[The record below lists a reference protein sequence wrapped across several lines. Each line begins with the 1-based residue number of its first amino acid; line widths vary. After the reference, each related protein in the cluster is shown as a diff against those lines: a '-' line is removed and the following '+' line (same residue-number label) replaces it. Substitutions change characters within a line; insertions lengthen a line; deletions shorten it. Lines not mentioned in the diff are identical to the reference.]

1 MSDKL
6 PNLCYYNNDEYSFNR
21 PYSEKTA
28 ELIDEEVKRMV
39 NEQYERA
46 KKILSDNKEGHNKLA
61 QLLID
66 KEVIFAE
73 DVEEIFG
80 KRPWASRSEEI
91 ISASKTSRELKE
103 AEEKEAAKAKEA
115 EKEVKE
121 EESHNTGSNKL
132 KRKHLENN
140 FIQRAVTGA
149 LFVVILVGCIL
160 YSPLSFGILFTI
172 IGALSVH
179 EFAHLVNRNGG
190 VSINK
195 TITALGGAYLF
206 LALMGF
212 CTSAIDARVFLPY
225 LGLLLYL
232 MITELYLKK
241 ENPIGNWAYAMLSQL
256 YVALPFALLNVL
268 AFQNSPETSSVTY
281 NPILPLSIFVFIW
294 LSDTGAYCV
303 GSLIGKHR
311 LFERISPK
319 KSWEGSIGGAVF
331 SIASSFVFAH
341 FFPFMSTW
349 QWAGLA
355 VTVVIFGTWGDLTES
370 LMKRQ
375 LGIKD
380 SGNILPGHGG
390 MLDRFDSAL
399 MAIPA
404 AVVYLYVMTMI

>member
-1 MSDKL
+1 MK
-6 PNLCYYNNDEYSFNR
+6 
-21 PYSEKTA
+21 
-28 ELIDEEVKRMV
+28 
-39 NEQYERA
+39 
-46 KKILSDNKEGHNKLA
+46 
-61 QLLID
+61 
-66 KEVIFAE
+66 
-73 DVEEIFG
+73 
-80 KRPWASRSEEI
+80 
-91 ISASKTSRELKE
+91 
-103 AEEKEAAKAKEA
+103 
-115 EKEVKE
+115 
-121 EESHNTGSNKL
+121 
-132 KRKHLENN
+132 NN
-140 FIQRAVTGA
+140 FIQRAVTGV
-149 LFVVILVGCIL
+149 LFVIVLVGCIL

-172 IGALSVH
+172 ISALSVH
-179 EFAHLVNRNGG
+179 EFAHLVSKSCE

-206 LALMGF
+206 LALMSF
-212 CTSAIDARVFLPY
+212 CTQQSVGARVFLPY
-225 LGLLLYL
+225 LGLLLYM

-241 ENPIGNWAYAMLSQL
+241 KNPTGNWAYSMLSQL

-319 KSWEGSIGGAVF
+319 KSWEGSIGGGIF
-331 SIASSFVFAH
+331 SIASSLGFAH
-341 FFPFMSTW
+341 FFPFMPGW
-349 QWAGLA
+349 QWVGLA
-355 VTVVIFGTWGDLTES
+355 IVVVIFGTWGDLTES

-404 AVVYLYVMTMI
+404 AVVYLYALTMF

>member
-1 MSDKL
+1 MK
-6 PNLCYYNNDEYSFNR
+6 
-21 PYSEKTA
+21 
-28 ELIDEEVKRMV
+28 
-39 NEQYERA
+39 
-46 KKILSDNKEGHNKLA
+46 
-61 QLLID
+61 
-66 KEVIFAE
+66 
-73 DVEEIFG
+73 
-80 KRPWASRSEEI
+80 
-91 ISASKTSRELKE
+91 
-103 AEEKEAAKAKEA
+103 
-115 EKEVKE
+115 
-121 EESHNTGSNKL
+121 
-132 KRKHLENN
+132 NN
-140 FIQRAVTGA
+140 FIQRAVTGV
-149 LFVVILVGCIL
+149 LFVIVLVGCIL

-172 IGALSVH
+172 ISVLSVH
-179 EFAHLVNRNGG
+179 EFAQLVSKSSE

-206 LALMGF
+206 LALMSF
-212 CTSAIDARVFLPY
+212 CTQQSVGARVFLPY
-225 LGLLLYL
+225 LGLLLYM

-241 ENPIGNWAYAMLSQL
+241 KNPTGNWAYSMLSQL

-268 AFQNSPETSSVTY
+268 AFQNSPETGSVTY

-319 KSWEGSIGGAVF
+319 KSWEGSIGGGIF
-331 SIASSFVFAH
+331 SIASSLGFAH
-341 FFPFMSTW
+341 FFPFMPGW
-349 QWAGLA
+349 QWVGLA
-355 VTVVIFGTWGDLTES
+355 IVVVIFGTWGDLTES

-404 AVVYLYVMTMI
+404 AVVYLYALTMF

>member
-1 MSDKL
+1 MK
-6 PNLCYYNNDEYSFNR
+6 
-21 PYSEKTA
+21 
-28 ELIDEEVKRMV
+28 
-39 NEQYERA
+39 
-46 KKILSDNKEGHNKLA
+46 
-61 QLLID
+61 
-66 KEVIFAE
+66 
-73 DVEEIFG
+73 
-80 KRPWASRSEEI
+80 
-91 ISASKTSRELKE
+91 
-103 AEEKEAAKAKEA
+103 
-115 EKEVKE
+115 
-121 EESHNTGSNKL
+121 
-132 KRKHLENN
+132 NN

-149 LFVVILVGCIL
+149 LFVIVLVGCIL
-160 YSPLSFGILFTI
+160 YSPLSFGILFTLI
-172 IGALSVH
+172 SALSVH
-179 EFAHLVNRNGG
+179 EFSHLINRNGE

-206 LALMGF
+206 LALMAY
-212 CTSAIDARVFLPY
+212 CTFSTGAQVFLPY
-225 LGLLLYL
+225 LALLLYL

-241 ENPIGNWAYAMLSQL
+241 KNPLGNWAFSMLSQL

-268 AFQNSPETSSVTY
+268 AFQNNPEVSSITY
-281 NPILPLSIFVFIW
+281 NPVLPLSIFVFIW

-319 KSWEGSIGGAVF
+319 KSWEGSIGGGIF
-331 SIASSFVFAH
+331 SIASSFAFAH
-341 FFPFMSTW
+341 FFPVMPMW

-355 VTVVIFGTWGDLTES
+355 VVVVIFGTWGDLTES

-404 AVVYLYVMTMI
+404 AVVYLYVLSMF

>member
-1 MSDKL
+1 MK
-6 PNLCYYNNDEYSFNR
+6 
-21 PYSEKTA
+21 
-28 ELIDEEVKRMV
+28 
-39 NEQYERA
+39 
-46 KKILSDNKEGHNKLA
+46 
-61 QLLID
+61 
-66 KEVIFAE
+66 
-73 DVEEIFG
+73 
-80 KRPWASRSEEI
+80 
-91 ISASKTSRELKE
+91 
-103 AEEKEAAKAKEA
+103 
-115 EKEVKE
+115 
-121 EESHNTGSNKL
+121 
-132 KRKHLENN
+132 NN

-179 EFAHLVNRNGG
+179 EFAHLVNRNSG

-319 KSWEGSIGGAVF
+319 KSWEGSIGGAFF

-355 VTVVIFGTWGDLTES
+355 VTVVIFSTWGDLTES

-375 LGIKD
+375 LDIKD